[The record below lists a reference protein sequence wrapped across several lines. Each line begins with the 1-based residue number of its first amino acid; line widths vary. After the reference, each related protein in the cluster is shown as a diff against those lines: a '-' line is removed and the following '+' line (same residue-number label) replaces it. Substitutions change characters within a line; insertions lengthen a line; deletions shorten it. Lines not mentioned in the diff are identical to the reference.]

1 MKIVFTQVSNIL
13 RAMACLA
20 LILFAC
26 NTAQAQNPVRL
37 MVGFPPGG
45 TTDVIA
51 RALANELSKRMDR
64 EFVVENKPG
73 ASGNIA
79 ASSVARAAPDGDTLL
94 FVASTH
100 ATNASLYSNLTFDTR
115 KDFSVVS
122 MVATSPYV
130 LVVNPT
136 LPVKSLEE
144 LTAYLKKHPG
154 EVNFASA
161 SPGTGQHLAG
171 EIYKNAAGVD
181 ILHVPYKGSS
191 AALSDLIAGRVEMM
205 FDNIAVMLPH
215 IKYQTLRPLAITTS
229 QRFNELPQLPTM
241 AEKGYPDFN
250 VSSWF
255 AVVAPAKTGGDK
267 LDKLNDTI
275 NEIIKSPSFI
285 KQLAEFGATGK
296 PGTREQSSAY
306 VESEIERWHKVISS
320 LGVKIN

>member
-1 MKIVFTQVSNIL
+1 MKIIFTRASSLL
-13 RAMACLA
+13 RAITCTA
-20 LILFAC
+20 LTLFAC
-26 NTAQAQNPVRL
+26 TTAQAQNPVRL

-51 RALANELSKRMDR
+51 RALANELSKRMHR

-130 LVVNPT
+130 LVVNPK
-136 LPVKSLEE
+136 LPVKSLQE

-171 EIYKNAAGVD
+171 EIYKDEADVD

-205 FDNIAVMLPH
+205 FDNVAVMLPH
-215 IKYQTLRPLAITTS
+215 IKSQALRPLAITTP
-229 QRFNELPQLPTM
+229 QRFDGLPQLPTM

-255 AVVAPAKTGGDK
+255 AVVAPAKTAGDK
-267 LDKLNDTI
+267 LDKLNQTI
-275 NEIIKSPSFI
+275 NEIIKSLSFT

-306 VESEIERWHKVISS
+306 VESEIARWNKVISN
-320 LGVKIN
+320 LGIKIN